1 MITAAGSVS
10 VSAEAAAEEVVT
22 FCESI
27 DPCRVVILIGQLQ
40 FPFDNL
46 RLETFESVLGEHDN
60 IEIVATG
67 EGQYSQDVS
76 LTAMQDILQS
86 NPEFEV
92 LLSNADQHI
101 TGALVALNDAGLDVE
116 SMYISGGGA
125 PRSPSKASA
134 GSGTPP
140 SAAFRTPRDTSRRR
154 T

>member
-1 MITAAGSVS
+1 M
-10 VSAEAAAEEVVT
+10 
-22 FCESI
+22 
-27 DPCRVVILIGQLQ
+27 
-40 FPFDNL
+40 
-46 RLETFESVLGEHDN
+46 LGEHDN

-92 LLSNADQHI
+92 LLSNADQHV

-125 PRSPSKASA
+125 SEVAIEGIRAGIWDATISGFPRTEGYLGGAERDRRAPRRAFEQVNDVKSSTSSAS
-134 GSGTPP
+134 
-140 SAAFRTPRDTSRRR
+140 RW
-154 T
+154 